1 MEMKA
6 RVTVRGAKTWVG
18 NMDGKQLDTGT
29 IYADVELRGEGSKGC
44 FTQALKCENSEVVK
58 KVISN
63 PFPFLAELSMIV
75 TSNGKQDGDQQVV
88 TQIVPLSRVAED
100 VKKGA

>member
-1 MEMKA
+1 MELKA

-44 FTQALKCENSEVVK
+44 FTQAIKCHDSEVVK
-58 KVISN
+58 KIINN
-63 PFPFLAELSMIV
+63 PFPFLAELNMVV
-75 TSNGKQDGDQQVV
+75 TSNGKQDGDQQIC
-88 TQIVPLSRVAED
+88 TQIVPLQRVVEGDKA
-100 VKKGA
+100 K

>member
-18 NMDGKQLDTGT
+18 NMEGKQLDTGT

-58 KVISN
+58 KIINN
-63 PFPFLAELSMIV
+63 PFPFLAELSMVV
-75 TSNGKQDGDQQVV
+75 TSNGKQDGEQKLV
-88 TQIVPLSRVAED
+88 TQIVPLQRVVEGEKA
-100 VKKGA
+100 K

>member
-1 MEMKA
+1 MEIKA

-44 FTQALKCENSEVVK
+44 FTQALKCENSQVVK
-58 KVISN
+58 KIIDS
-63 PFPFLAELSMIV
+63 PFPFLAELSMV
-75 TSNGKQDGDQQVV
+75 MTSNGKQDGDQQLV
-88 TQIVPLSRVAED
+88 TQIVPLQRVVEGEKA
-100 VKKGA
+100 K

>member
-18 NMDGKQLDTGT
+18 NMEGKQLDTGT

-58 KVISN
+58 KIINN
-63 PFPFLAELSMIV
+63 PFPFLAEISMVV
-75 TSNGKQDGDQQVV
+75 TSNGKQDGEQKLV
-88 TQIVPLSRVAED
+88 TQIVPLQRVVEGEKA
-100 VKKGA
+100 K